1 MACSTV
7 RYGPGVT
14 QEVGK
19 DLEAMGAKKVL
30 VMTDKFLSG
39 LKPVATVVDSLTR
52 NNVNFSVFDN
62 VRIEPTDS
70 RFVTQDKPSSLIMHA
85 ESFLLMIFLYL
96 LYLLIDQLCS
106 TILLPHPSLKLLL
119 VLSSPCHLQPSWVD
133 HSQICDL
140 VMHKVIWI

>member
-14 QEVGK
+14 QEVGQ
-19 DLEAMGAKKVL
+19 DLEAMGAKNVL
-30 VMTDKFLSG
+30 VMTDKFLAG

-70 RFVTQDKPSSLIMHA
+70 RFVTQDKPNK
-85 ESFLLMIFLYL
+85 
-96 LYLLIDQLCS
+96 LCM
-106 TILLPHPSLKLLL
+106 LK
-119 VLSSPCHLQPSWVD
+119 VFYFWYFDIYYS
-133 HSQICDL
+133 I
-140 VMHKVIWI
+140 

>member
-1 MACSTV
+1 MMIWNQKVTNYIIPKTFGEELRIISDAFLQMACSTV

-14 QEVGK
+14 QEVGQ

-30 VMTDKFLSG
+30 VMTDKILAG

-70 RFVTQDKPSSLIMHA
+70 RFVTQDKTNNLIMHA
-85 ESFLLMIFLYL
+85 ESFYL
-96 LYLLIDQLCS
+96 
-106 TILLPHPSLKLLL
+106 
-119 VLSSPCHLQPSWVD
+119 
-133 HSQICDL
+133 
-140 VMHKVIWI
+140 